1 MRRTKKKQIKIYKM
15 LNDVKIRYLL
25 SDNDISAAYLK
36 LNCISSDH
44 FRTVNCC

>member
-1 MRRTKKKQIKIYKM
+1 M
-15 LNDVKIRYLL
+15 LNDVKIRYFP
-25 SDNDISAAYLK
+25 SINEISAAYLK